1 MAETVLVVEDDPS
14 ILRGLQM
21 NLGLEGFRT
30 VCAHDGEEALAMM
43 RSHKPDLMLL
53 DLMLPK
59 LGGLE
64 VIKRLRVD
72 DPDTPIIVLSAKDQ
86 EGDKVLAL
94 SLGAD
99 DYVTKPFSIVEV
111 IARIRVALRRRRRA
125 KGGGADSGTR
135 FGVVELDVAGRRIL
149 VEGSEVDST
158 AREFD
163 LLLLLALAP
172 GHRLLARA
180 ADAAGVGAE
189 PLRHRAHRRQLHRPP
204 ARQDRG
210 RPRRAQ
216 AHRDGARRRLSLQPV
231 IDLQWA
237 DVSVRAIRA

>member
-1 MAETVLVVEDDPS
+1 MTETVLVVEDDPS

-21 NLGLEGFRT
+21 NLGLEGFKT
-30 VCAHDGEEALAMM
+30 ICAHDGEEGLAMM
-43 RSHKPDLMLL
+43 RSHKPDLVLL

-64 VIKRLRVD
+64 VIKQLRVH

-86 EGDKVLAL
+86 EGDKVVAL

-99 DYVTKPFSIVEV
+99 DDVTKPFSVVEV

-125 KGGGADSGTR
+125 KAGGQELGTR

-149 VEGSEVDST
+149 VEGAEVEST

-163 LLLLLALAP
+163 LLLFLHSHP
-172 GHRLLARA
+172 GTVFSREQLMQQVWGPNHFGTVRTVDNFIARLRA
-180 ADAAGVGAE
+180 KIEDDPDQPKHIETVRGVGYRFN
-189 PLRHRAHRRQLHRPP
+189 P
-204 ARQDRG
+204 
-210 RPRRAQ
+210 
-216 AHRDGARRRLSLQPV
+216 
-231 IDLQWA
+231 
-237 DVSVRAIRA
+237 

>member
-1 MAETVLVVEDDPS
+1 MPETVLVVEDDPS

-21 NLGLEGFRT
+21 NLGLEGFKT
-30 VCAHDGEEALAMM
+30 ICAHDGEEGLAMM
-43 RSHKPDLMLL
+43 RSHKPDLILL

-64 VIKRLRVD
+64 VIKQLRVH

-86 EGDKVLAL
+86 EGDKVVAL

-99 DYVTKPFSIVEV
+99 DYVTKPFSVVEV

-125 KGGGADSGTR
+125 KAGGQELATR

-149 VEGSEVDST
+149 VEGTEVEST

-163 LLLLLALAP
+163 LLLFLHTHP
-172 GHRLLARA
+172 GTVFSREQLMQQVWGPNHFGTVRTVDNFIARLRA
-180 ADAAGVGAE
+180 KIEDDPDQPKHIETVRGVGYRFN
-189 PLRHRAHRRQLHRPP
+189 P
-204 ARQDRG
+204 
-210 RPRRAQ
+210 
-216 AHRDGARRRLSLQPV
+216 
-231 IDLQWA
+231 
-237 DVSVRAIRA
+237 

>member
-1 MAETVLVVEDDPS
+1 MTETVLVVEDDPS

-21 NLGLEGFRT
+21 SLGLEGFRT
-30 VCAHDGEEALAMM
+30 ICAHDGEEGLAMM
-43 RSHKPDLMLL
+43 RSHKPDLVLL

-59 LGGLE
+59 LDGLD
-64 VIKRLRVD
+64 VIRQLRVH

-125 KGGGADSGTR
+125 KVGGVEAAAR

-163 LLLLLALAP
+163 LLLFLHTHP
-172 GHRLLARA
+172 GTVFSREQLMQQVWGPNHFGTVRTVDNFIARLRA
-180 ADAAGVGAE
+180 KIEDDPDQPKHIETVRGVGYRFN
-189 PLRHRAHRRQLHRPP
+189 P
-204 ARQDRG
+204 
-210 RPRRAQ
+210 
-216 AHRDGARRRLSLQPV
+216 
-231 IDLQWA
+231 
-237 DVSVRAIRA
+237 

>member
-1 MAETVLVVEDDPS
+1 MAGTVLVVEDDPS

-30 VCAHDGEEALAMM
+30 VLAHDGEEALTLH
-43 RSHKPDLMLL
+43 RSHRPDVILL

-59 LGGLE
+59 LGGLD

-99 DYVTKPFSIVEV
+99 DYVTKPFSVAEV

-125 KGGGADSGTR
+125 GSGVVVAEAR
-135 FGVVELDVAGRRIL
+135 FGLVELDVAGRRIVVNGAE
-149 VEGSEVDST
+149 VEST

-163 LLLLLALAP
+163 LLRFLHEHP
-172 GHRLLARA
+172 GTVFSREQLMQRVWGPNHFGTSRTVDNFIARLRA
-180 ADAAGVGAE
+180 KIEDDPDDPKHIETVRGVGYRFN
-189 PLRHRAHRRQLHRPP
+189 P
-204 ARQDRG
+204 
-210 RPRRAQ
+210 
-216 AHRDGARRRLSLQPV
+216 
-231 IDLQWA
+231 
-237 DVSVRAIRA
+237 

>member
-1 MAETVLVVEDDPS
+1 MPETVLIVEDDPS

-30 VCAHDGEEALAMM
+30 ICAHDGEEALALL
-43 RSHKPDLMLL
+43 RSHKPDLVLL

-59 LGGLE
+59 LSGLE
-64 VIKRLRVD
+64 VIKTLRAT

-99 DYVTKPFSIVEV
+99 DYVTKPFSVVEV

-125 KGGGADSGTR
+125 KIGGESGTR

-149 VEGSEVDST
+149 VEGNEVDST

-163 LLLLLALAP
+163 LLLFLHSHP
-172 GHRLLARA
+172 GTVFSREQLMQQVWGPNHFGTVRTVDNFIARLRA
-180 ADAAGVGAE
+180 KIEDDPDRPKHIETVRGVGYRFN
-189 PLRHRAHRRQLHRPP
+189 P
-204 ARQDRG
+204 
-210 RPRRAQ
+210 
-216 AHRDGARRRLSLQPV
+216 
-231 IDLQWA
+231 
-237 DVSVRAIRA
+237 

>member
-1 MAETVLVVEDDPS
+1 MPETVLVVEDDPS

-21 NLGLEGFRT
+21 NLGLEGFKT
-30 VCAHDGEEALAMM
+30 ICAHDGEEGLELM
-43 RSHKPDLMLL
+43 RSHKPDLILL

-59 LGGLE
+59 VGGLD
-64 VIKRLRVD
+64 VIKQLRVH

-99 DYVTKPFSIVEV
+99 DYVTKPFSVVEV

-125 KGGGADSGTR
+125 KVGGAESGAR

-149 VEGSEVDST
+149 VEGIEVDST

-163 LLLLLALAP
+163 LILFLHTHP
-172 GHRLLARA
+172 GTVFSREQLMQQVWGPNHFGTVRTVDNFIARLRA
-180 ADAAGVGAE
+180 KIEDDPDNPKHIETVRGVGYRFN
-189 PLRHRAHRRQLHRPP
+189 P
-204 ARQDRG
+204 
-210 RPRRAQ
+210 
-216 AHRDGARRRLSLQPV
+216 
-231 IDLQWA
+231 
-237 DVSVRAIRA
+237 

>member
-1 MAETVLVVEDDPS
+1 MAETVLIVEDDPS

-30 VCAHDGEEALAMM
+30 VCAHDGEEALAMV
-43 RSHKPDLMLL
+43 RSHKPDVVLL

-59 LGGLE
+59 VGGLD

-72 DPDTPIIVLSAKDQ
+72 DPDTPVIVLSAKDQ

-111 IARIRVALRRRRRA
+111 IARLRVALRRRRRA
-125 KGGGADSGTR
+125 KQGGGDSGAR
-135 FGVVELDVAGRRIL
+135 FGVVELDVAGRRII
-149 VEGSEVDST
+149 VEGSEVEST

-163 LLLLLALAP
+163 LLMFLNMHP
-172 GHRLLARA
+172 GTVFSREQLMQQVWGPNHFGTVRTVDNFIARLRA
-180 ADAAGVGAE
+180 KIEDDPDRPKHIETVRGVGYRFN
-189 PLRHRAHRRQLHRPP
+189 P
-204 ARQDRG
+204 
-210 RPRRAQ
+210 
-216 AHRDGARRRLSLQPV
+216 
-231 IDLQWA
+231 
-237 DVSVRAIRA
+237 

>member
-1 MAETVLVVEDDPS
+1 MPETVLVVEDDPS

-30 VCAHDGEEALAMM
+30 ICAHDGEEALAML
-43 RSHKPDLMLL
+43 RSHKADLVLL

-59 LGGLE
+59 LGGLD
-64 VIKRLRVD
+64 VIKQVRAV

-99 DYVTKPFSIVEV
+99 DYVTKPFSVVEV

-125 KGGGADSGTR
+125 KAGGGEAAAAR
-135 FGVVELDVAGRRIL
+135 FGSVELDVAGRRIVVAGTE
-149 VEGSEVDST
+149 VEST

-163 LLLLLALAP
+163 LLLFLHSHP
-172 GHRLLARA
+172 GTVFSREQLMQQVWGPNHFGTVRTVDNFIARLRA
-180 ADAAGVGAE
+180 KIEDDPDQPKYIETVRGVGYRFN
-189 PLRHRAHRRQLHRPP
+189 P
-204 ARQDRG
+204 
-210 RPRRAQ
+210 
-216 AHRDGARRRLSLQPV
+216 
-231 IDLQWA
+231 
-237 DVSVRAIRA
+237 

>member
-1 MAETVLVVEDDPS
+1 MPETVLVVEDDPS

-21 NLGLEGFRT
+21 NLGLEGFKT
-30 VCAHDGEEALAMM
+30 ICAHDGEEGLAMM
-43 RSHKPDLMLL
+43 RSHKPDLVLL

-59 LGGLE
+59 LGGVE
-64 VIKRLRVD
+64 VIKQVRVH

-99 DYVTKPFSIVEV
+99 DYVTKPFSVVEV

-125 KGGGADSGTR
+125 KAGGTEAAAR

-149 VEGSEVDST
+149 VEGAEVEST

-163 LLLLLALAP
+163 LLLFLHTHP
-172 GHRLLARA
+172 GTVFSREQLMQQVWGPNHFGTVRTVDNFIARLRA
-180 ADAAGVGAE
+180 KIEDDPDQPKHIETVRGVGYRFN
-189 PLRHRAHRRQLHRPP
+189 P
-204 ARQDRG
+204 
-210 RPRRAQ
+210 
-216 AHRDGARRRLSLQPV
+216 
-231 IDLQWA
+231 
-237 DVSVRAIRA
+237 

>member
-21 NLGLEGFRT
+21 NLGLEGFKT
-30 VCAHDGEEALAMM
+30 ICAHDGEEGLAMM
-43 RSHKPDLMLL
+43 RSHKPDLILL

-59 LGGLE
+59 LGGLD
-64 VIKRLRVD
+64 VIRQLRAH
-72 DPDTPIIVLSAKDQ
+72 DPDTPLIVLSAKDQ

-99 DYVTKPFSIVEV
+99 DYVTKPFSVVEV

-125 KGGGADSGTR
+125 MIGSESGAR

-149 VEGSEVDST
+149 VEGHEVDST

-163 LLLLLALAP
+163 LILFLHSHP
-172 GHRLLARA
+172 GTVFSREQLMQQVWGPNHFGTVRTVDNFIARLRA
-180 ADAAGVGAE
+180 KIEDDPDNPKHIETVRGVGYRFN
-189 PLRHRAHRRQLHRPP
+189 P
-204 ARQDRG
+204 
-210 RPRRAQ
+210 
-216 AHRDGARRRLSLQPV
+216 
-231 IDLQWA
+231 
-237 DVSVRAIRA
+237 

>member
-1 MAETVLVVEDDPS
+1 MMAGSVLIVEDDPS

-30 VCAHDGEEALAMM
+30 VCAHDGEEALTLHL
-43 RSHKPDLMLL
+43 SHRPDLILL

-64 VIKRLRVD
+64 VIKRLRAD

-99 DYVTKPFSIVEV
+99 DYVTKPFSVAEV
-111 IARIRVALRRRRRA
+111 IARIRVSLRRRRLS
-125 KGGGADSGTR
+125 KGSSEDGAR
-135 FGVVELDVAGRRIL
+135 FGVVELDVPGRRIL
-149 VEGSEVDST
+149 VNGVAVEST

-163 LLLLLALAP
+163 LLRFLHSHP
-172 GHRLLARA
+172 GTVFSREQLMQQVWGPNHFGTMRTVDNFIARLRA
-180 ADAAGVGAE
+180 KIEDDPDDPKRIETVRGVGYRFN
-189 PLRHRAHRRQLHRPP
+189 P
-204 ARQDRG
+204 
-210 RPRRAQ
+210 
-216 AHRDGARRRLSLQPV
+216 
-231 IDLQWA
+231 
-237 DVSVRAIRA
+237 

>member
-1 MAETVLVVEDDPS
+1 MAAGTVLIVEDDPS

-30 VCAHDGEEALAMM
+30 VCAHDGDEGLTLA
-43 RSHKPDLMLL
+43 RSHKPDVILL
-53 DLMLPK
+53 DLMMPK
-59 LGGLE
+59 LSGID

-72 DPDTPIIVLSAKDQ
+72 DPDTPVIVLSAKDQ

-125 KGGGADSGTR
+125 KGPGGEAAR

-149 VEGSEVDST
+149 VEGVEVDST

-163 LLLLLALAP
+163 LLLFLHSHPGTVFSREQLMQQVWGPNHFGTMRTVDNFIARLRAKIEEDPDAP
-172 GHRLLARA
+172 KHIETVR
-180 ADAAGVGAE
+180 GVGYRFN
-189 PLRHRAHRRQLHRPP
+189 P
-204 ARQDRG
+204 
-210 RPRRAQ
+210 
-216 AHRDGARRRLSLQPV
+216 
-231 IDLQWA
+231 
-237 DVSVRAIRA
+237 

>member
-1 MAETVLVVEDDPS
+1 MPETVLVVEDDPS

-30 VCAHDGEEALAMM
+30 ICAHDGEEGLAMM
-43 RSHKPDLMLL
+43 RSHKPDLVLL

-59 LGGLE
+59 LGGLD
-64 VIKRLRVD
+64 VIKELRAH

-99 DYVTKPFSIVEV
+99 DYVTKPFSVVEV

-125 KGGGADSGTR
+125 KVGGVEAAAR

-163 LLLLLALAP
+163 LLLFLHTHPGTVFSREAVALMRPQPHKFVTFVAWRESTALPETAP
-172 GHRLLARA
+172 NA
-180 ADAAGVGAE
+180 AAPAGATGQ
-189 PLRHRAHRRQLHRPP
+189 H
-204 ARQDRG
+204 
-210 RPRRAQ
+210 
-216 AHRDGARRRLSLQPV
+216 
-231 IDLQWA
+231 
-237 DVSVRAIRA
+237 